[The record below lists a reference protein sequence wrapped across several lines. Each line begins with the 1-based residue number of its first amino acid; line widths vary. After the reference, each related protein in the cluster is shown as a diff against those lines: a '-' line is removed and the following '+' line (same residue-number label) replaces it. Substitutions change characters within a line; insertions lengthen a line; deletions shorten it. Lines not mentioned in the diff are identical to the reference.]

1 MDVRFPYRLPQLPRR
16 PRLPLC
22 RHPGLTS
29 LLVLEVAVGFLLLY
43 LAWQAQVNWRRALVA
58 PSGIDETTLLVVPPM
73 GRAGDVIDVPALTR
87 TLRAL
92 PGVQAVV
99 ASNQVPYARTSWNS
113 TVGDRPPVGR
123 DRVASVYMGGAGL
136 MAALGV
142 HVVEGRR
149 LLAAEEEVMDPD
161 ARHDTTL
168 PAVITR
174 ALAEDLYPGQSALGQ
189 PVKGLPRSVHVVGV
203 VERMPLPLGSRGHAS
218 PGAALFL
225 PLRPGDAS
233 WAHLL
238 IRTAP
243 EQRDAVAQRVHALL
257 VASFPERPV
266 AIPLRMD
273 EMRLDT
279 LHAERRW
286 MWTTLACAA
295 GWWLL
300 TLLSLGVAG
309 QLWVQQS
316 ALRISLHRAVGATA
330 RQIRLAVRWEN
341 FLITLAGIGL
351 GAIAAR
357 ALLHRLPA
365 PWTLEPASPLWLAGA
380 ALVIMA
386 VAQLAATWPARR
398 AANVAPERV
407 TRKPWVRL

>member
-1 MDVRFPYRLPQLPRR
+1 MDLRSLFRIPIL
-16 PRLPLC
+16 LC
-22 RHPGLTS
+22 RHRGLAT

-43 LAWQAQVNWRRALVA
+43 LAWQAHSAWQHARTA
-58 PSGIDETTLLVVPPM
+58 PSGVSEASLLVVPPM
-73 GRAGDVIDVPALTR
+73 GRAATVVDVPALMQA
-87 TLRAL
+87 LRAL
-92 PGVQAVV
+92 PGVEAAV
-99 ASNQVPYARTSWNS
+99 ATNQVPYARNSWNAA
-113 TVGDRPPVGR
+113 VGDRPPVGR
-123 DRVASVYMGGAGL
+123 DRIASIYMGGAD
-136 MAALGV
+136 MPRALGLDIAA
-142 HVVEGRR
+142 GRD
-149 LLAAEEEVMDPD
+149 LLASEDQVMTPD
-161 ARHDTTL
+161 AGDGSAL
-168 PAVITR
+168 PALVTR
-174 ALAEDLYPGQSALGQ
+174 SLAEDLYPGGPVLGR
-189 PVKGLPRSVHVVGV
+189 PVSGLQRPARIVGV
-203 VERMPLPLGSRGHAS
+203 VDRAPLPLGSRGHAS

-243 EQRDAVAQRVHALL
+243 EQRDVVAQRVHALL

-266 AIPLRMD
+266 AMPLRMD

-330 RQIRLAVRWEN
+330 RQIRLAVRWEH

-351 GAIAAR
+351 GAVAAR